1 LTTVQAKATGLL
13 RLDNKRT
20 DNSDRCSSSAVRVV
34 YRGSALCRCPC
45 DHMTSRHSESLV
57 FASQSLAVDWS
68 GVVWPAAGG
77 IAACAVVCVLYVGCL
92 HSTCVRRAVVFSTGA
107 NMPART
113 KGESFAT
120 PHSLSLY
127 LASRCSDDV
136 RSATAMPWTRPAVG
150 MNARRKLSVTSG

>member
-1 LTTVQAKATGLL
+1 MTVVHHQQLGT
-13 RLDNKRT
+13 
-20 DNSDRCSSSAVRVV
+20 RVV

-77 IAACAVVCVLYVGCL
+77 ICCVRRGVCVRWL
-92 HSTCVRRAVVFSTGA
+92 STCVRRAVVFSTGA

-120 PHSLSLY
+120 PHSLSLSTSPRDV
-127 LASRCSDDV
+127 LTTSDPPQQCRGLD
-136 RSATAMPWTRPAVG
+136 R
-150 MNARRKLSVTSG
+150 LSV